1 MSFILNG
8 GYYEWEIANN
18 GTTWGAANISEGCLS
33 DGCFNQLSVGNVV
46 ARQLKL
52 TLWNVALDPAYPLVL
67 TLKKIRGDGTV
78 ESIPKGT
85 YFIDTFGTSPY
96 SEYAEV
102 TAYDAL
108 LKSEAPFM
116 TSGEWSAASDAAL
129 AAEIATRIGVTL
141 DPVTSAY
148 LSASPITIN
157 EAPNIGPNGTTI
169 REMLSVI
176 GCLRGGSWI
185 IDDNNNLQLILLNGT
200 PDSVGIVY
208 IGTDGLFYTD
218 DLINMPSSA
227 SFVGFDA
234 NGDAQAIPKAD
245 ITDADEVM
253 YISRSGVCE
262 VDTYGNIKVISPDYD
277 TVVIG
282 DEVIDLDVSP
292 SETIKGVEVWAGSK
306 TSYRAWDTDEY
317 ATWDDIDGAIL
328 VCSMPIMASQTVAD
342 NLFSQYEDFTYLPY
356 KASGVYAD
364 PELPLGTRLVIKSS
378 TVALTQREL
387 NIDALASCGLSA
399 EATKLAASYY
409 PYLTPVERS
418 LQKDINNNYTAIQVQ
433 EGQID
438 SIVQT
443 FNEQLGINIAELTS
457 HSPTDVYN
465 ASSNPNGYWRNK
477 IISLT
482 NASTVL
488 TQLGD
493 GWYHMEFTHSLSSP
507 QGIRFLPVAIPS
519 LDAENLTLMM
529 EVRNASYTGEITFG
543 SAAISSG
550 AAQYVINSADAVV
563 NPSDGAHYFK
573 LTKSTSTSSKTS
585 VFRFGTD
592 TINNGKGLNM
602 DIRLSLYMG
611 AYDGPYVPWSANS
624 YNSRVTQTADGI
636 LISLATKITEA
647 EAQSLVDAYGT
658 VVEQYMR
665 FAGGILEL
673 GESNSQFKALL
684 SNTKLAFTGAD
695 GREVAWISNNQL
707 YINNAIING
716 SLTIRYDEDATTVWR
731 QFIRRVN
738 ENGVDKD
745 IFCIKAVK

>member
-18 GTTWGAANISEGCLS
+18 GTTWGAANICEGCLS

-129 AAEIATRIGVTL
+129 AAEIATRVGVTL

-148 LSASPITIN
+148 LSASPITID

-176 GCLRGGSWI
+176 GCLRGGNWI

-253 YISRSGVCE
+253 YISRSGICE

-277 TVVIG
+277 TVTIG

-292 SETIKGVEVWAGSK
+292 LETIKGVEVWSGVSER
-306 TSYRAWDTDEY
+306 YRAWDTDEY
-317 ATWDDIDGAIL
+317 AAWDDIDGAIL
-328 VCSMPIMASQTVAD
+328 YAQMPLMASQDVAD
-342 NLFSQYEDFTYLPY
+342 RLWGLYEDFQYIPY
-356 KASGVYAD
+356 EAQGVYTD
-364 PELPLGTRLVIKSS
+364 PELPLGTVLEIKDN
-378 TVALTQREL
+378 TVANGNPVILTKRTQ
-387 NIDALASCGLSA
+387 NIDLLAACDLSA
-399 EATKLAASYY
+399 DATKQAVSYY
-409 PYLTPVERS
+409 PYLSPVERS
-418 LQKDINNNYTAIQVQ
+418 LQTDINENSARITVNEADISEEVRSRAEEDGKLVQ
-433 EGQID
+433 RIG
-438 SIVQT
+438 
-443 FNEQLGINIAELTS
+443 NLELTDRDFRVEFTENIPS
-457 HSPTDVYN
+457 QIEGAVNELADEIKNYLSYAGGVVKLGTSQNPVHLELRANRLSFVTAGGTELAYFSDNNLYITD
-465 ASSNPNGYWRNK
+465 AIIENPLIINRTGGSDKWIEEVDSNGY
-477 IISLT
+477 
-482 NASTVL
+482 
-488 TQLGD
+488 
-493 GWYHMEFTHSLSSP
+493 
-507 QGIRFLPVAIPS
+507 
-519 LDAENLTLMM
+519 
-529 EVRNASYTGEITFG
+529 
-543 SAAISSG
+543 
-550 AAQYVINSADAVV
+550 
-563 NPSDGAHYFK
+563 
-573 LTKSTSTSSKTS
+573 
-585 VFRFGTD
+585 
-592 TINNGKGLNM
+592 LNTRY
-602 DIRLSLYMG
+602 I
-611 AYDGPYVPWSANS
+611 
-624 YNSRVTQTADGI
+624 
-636 LISLATKITEA
+636 
-647 EAQSLVDAYGT
+647 
-658 VVEQYMR
+658 
-665 FAGGILEL
+665 GG
-673 GESNSQFKALL
+673 
-684 SNTKLAFTGAD
+684 
-695 GREVAWISNNQL
+695 
-707 YINNAIING
+707 
-716 SLTIRYDEDATTVWR
+716 
-731 QFIRRVN
+731 
-738 ENGVDKD
+738 
-745 IFCIKAVK
+745 